1 MTIKVPTY
9 IERNED
15 SEYWALYIRCPYCGD
30 LHQHGG
36 GDLAGPPDLGHRLSH
51 CVFAKSR
58 GYELVPGPE
67 GMPKPKPLSM
77 GEKRKRQRAYDRQ
90 RAARASPYAVDLD
103 RSAADLRA
111 AIENATE
118 KVS

>member
-9 IERNED
+9 IQRNTQ
-15 SEYWALYIRCPYCGD
+15 SQFWALYVQCPYCGD

-36 GDLAGPPDLGHRLSH
+36 GSLAGPPDLGDRFSH
-51 CVFAKSR
+51 CVFAEPR

-77 GEKRKRQRAYDRQ
+77 AEKGKRQRDYDQ
-90 RAARASPYAVDLD
+90 RAARG
-103 RSAADLRA
+103 RA
-111 AIENATE
+111 LAR
-118 KVS
+118 